1 MKGNTKRHLLR
12 ADKIFM
18 NIWEIPLLN
27 PGQLISS
34 DWINFFFLPS
44 VTLNILTVIHL
55 FYEYEFISAFLSFA
69 FFACLHIFN
78 LKLWHLFPFGILW
91 KHIAQIR
98 LYLWEQ
104 SLENENDEVI
114 SADTSALWLP
124 LHSCCSSTNMDDH
137 NLDKKLQPAL
147 YPSIQ
152 HGAVALG
159 GSVSPW

>member
-1 MKGNTKRHLLR
+1 
-12 ADKIFM
+12 M
-18 NIWEIPLLN
+18 NMN
-27 PGQLISS
+27 
-34 DWINFFFLPS
+34 
-44 VTLNILTVIHL
+44 L
-55 FYEYEFISAFLSFA
+55 FQRSFLSPF
-69 FFACLHIFN
+69 LHVCTFLIW
-78 LKLWHLFPFGILW
+78 KLWHLFPFGILW

-104 SLENENDEVI
+104 SLENENDEMI

-152 HGAVALG
+152 RGAVALG